1 MEGAFLGADSP
12 GPNIYNGAM
21 SAKVKAKLSV
31 TKQSKKYSIGKE
43 ERFKVKK
50 RVAPSPVTYKNTNEV
65 SSKMTLRHN
74 GAFSMPRG
82 ERKFDFVAAV
92 KGAREGGEGDRRA
105 AKKARPK
112 QQRQVGWRAHPRG

>member
-82 ERKFDFVAAV
+82 ERKFDFAKFSSLHSSLVT
-92 KGAREGGEGDRRA
+92 KGLF
-105 AKKARPK
+105 
-112 QQRQVGWRAHPRG
+112 